1 MVIYGREIAETSCP
15 TLDEL
20 EASMSGLL
28 RLALLLV
35 VDVTGI
41 SGASLEAFRT
51 GVAESEGRARSL
63 LSESSLSERQRAC
76 LKRVGRTVEACGTI
90 GQAAPHVQRLS
101 AFLSGGPLSDSVGA
115 YLGAVR
121 RGLAERGVG
130 VVVAIR
136 SRDAAVAAAQ
146 IARLQEETV
155 ALQPHADALL
165 DAARHHQGACQMSR
179 ATLLVVGVLWGEL
192 EAISRDWAQDLSRE
206 APVPDALLQPLRRAA

>member
-1 MVIYGREIAETSCP
+1 MTLHGREIAETPCP

-20 EASMSGLL
+20 EASMAGLL

-63 LSESSLSERQRAC
+63 LSESSLSGRQREC
-76 LKRVGRTVEACGTI
+76 LKRVSRTVEACGTI

-101 AFLSGGPLSDSVGA
+101 AFLSGGPLGDSVGT

-130 VVVAIR
+130 VVVAVR
-136 SRDAAVAAAQ
+136 SRDASVAAAQ
-146 IARLQEETV
+146 VGKLEEEMV
-155 ALQPHADALL
+155 ALRPHAEALL
-165 DAARHHQGACQMSR
+165 LAARNHLGAYQMSR
-179 ATLLVVGVLWGEL
+179 ASLLVVGVLWGEL
-192 EAISRDWAQDLSRE
+192 EAISRDWARDLSRA